1 MPFQEIAHIRSKAQ
15 SHWLKVL
22 TPVVLVTVCF
32 CAVFGHVLIEARRAA
47 WDRAGDT
54 AASMVVAIESDV
66 IRNVEALNLSLQGVI
81 NNLAHPEIGSI
92 SPELRQRV
100 LFDHSTTS
108 RQFGAILVI
117 DETGQLR

>member
-1 MPFQEIAHIRSKAQ
+1 M
-15 SHWLKVL
+15 
-22 TPVVLVTVCF
+22 
-32 CAVFGHVLIEARRAA
+32 LIEARRAA
-47 WDRAGDT
+47 WERAGDT
-54 AASMVVAIESDV
+54 AASMVVAIESDI
-66 IRNVEALNLSLQGVI
+66 IRSVEALNLSLQGVI

-117 DETGQLR
+117 DETGHLRYDSRNLPPKPAD